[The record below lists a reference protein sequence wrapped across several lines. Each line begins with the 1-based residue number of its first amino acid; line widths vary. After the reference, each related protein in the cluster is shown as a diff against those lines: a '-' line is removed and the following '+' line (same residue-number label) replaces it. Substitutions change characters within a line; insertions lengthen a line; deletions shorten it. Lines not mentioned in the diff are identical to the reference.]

1 MMRLG
6 TTTKKKTTTVTS
18 LSDEDLADEKRELIA
33 ERRKHAAAIDRIDTE
48 LIGVREELRR
58 REHKKWVEKNYPD

>member
-1 MMRLG
+1 
-6 TTTKKKTTTVTS
+6 VTS

>member
-1 MMRLG
+1 M
-6 TTTKKKTTTVTS
+6 S
-18 LSDEDLADEKRELIA
+18 EISDEDLQDEKRSLMS
-33 ERRKHAAAIDRIDTE
+33 ERRQHAAAIDRIDTE